1 MYNSL
6 YISIYIILYHFLCLV
21 CAHAKRFSLIELIY
35 TANYMQTY
43 MYSTIS
49 FYLCMPCALSRGN
62 ELTYQ
67 LFYSFVMLGNFS
79 FLNWQ
84 KLTTSFSFF
93 SSFLCCFVFRA
104 CSCVCICVRACV
116 CILVCCAAIFN
127 FCRIT
132 GNMKLCII
140 KSNDYLSSPFW
151 PPPSQT
157 RTAIK
162 NGSKYEHAR
171 THTRT

>member
-1 MYNSL
+1 MCHINSNISFLFYISYRSMYNSL

-67 LFYSFVMLGNFS
+67 LPPPPPPSLLFCYARKLFVLE
-79 FLNWQ
+79 
-84 KLTTSFSFF
+84 LTKTDDKFF
-93 SSFLCCFVFRA
+93 FFPLLFCLSCLFV
-104 CSCVCICVRACV
+104 CVYMCACV
-116 CILVCCAAIFN
+116 CVYPGVLCCHFQFLQN
-127 FCRIT
+127 YR
-132 GNMKLCII
+132 
-140 KSNDYLSSPFW
+140 
-151 PPPSQT
+151 Q
-157 RTAIK
+157 
-162 NGSKYEHAR
+162 YEIMHNKKQ
-171 THTRT
+171 